1 MKKLVTIVSVL
12 LLVIGLSQ
20 CRKPAFND
28 FGYKTVVFT
37 TDNGGGEKGSFINAE
52 GIKYQWSSDDKIYVY
67 GSPEKP
73 VEGNTTDFSAGEFC
87 GVLDLVSSDG
97 YYATFKGTKI
107 RLKNE
112 METFRFVHYGNS
124 VYVNSETGEASVSYT
139 QQYGILEDLSEN
151 VVALCDVQI
160 NNECVYENCKLKVQ
174 FTIAYFSFVNFFS
187 KEENL
192 TEENFVLSGANSKI
206 EVSKEGEISY
216 SEKTTM
222 ALNNVV
228 RPATKDGGNGYY
240 VVLLPEQKGGSED
253 PTPITIRGVGKKTT
267 GSIKIRPNKFYCGDA
282 ESGAPYTIAKE
293 KIVAD
298 DYSYGNGQA
307 MSFTPD
313 DWIP

>member
-1 MKKLVTIVSVL
+1 MKKFVSIVSAL

-20 CRKPAFND
+20 CRKPALGN
-28 FGYKTVVFT
+28 FGYKTVTFT
-37 TDNGGGEKGSFINAE
+37 TNNGGGEKGSFINAE

-73 VEGNTTDFSAGEFC
+73 AEGNTTDFSAGEFC
-87 GVLDLVSSDG
+87 GVLDLVSSDD

-139 QQYGILEDLSEN
+139 QQYGTLEDLSEN

-187 KEENL
+187 EKENL
-192 TEENFVLSGANSKI
+192 TGETFVLSGANSKI

-216 SEKTTM
+216 SEKTSMT
-222 ALNNVV
+222 LNDVAGRV
-228 RPATKDGGNGYY
+228 AKDGDIGYY
-240 VVLLPEQKGGSED
+240 LALLPEQKGGSSD
-253 PTPITIRGVGKKTT
+253 NTQVIIRGRGKKAVESLKLTP
-267 GSIKIRPNKFYCGDA
+267 SLFYCGVNNT
-282 ESGAPYTIAKE
+282 PYTIAK
-293 KIVAD
+293 KNIVAD